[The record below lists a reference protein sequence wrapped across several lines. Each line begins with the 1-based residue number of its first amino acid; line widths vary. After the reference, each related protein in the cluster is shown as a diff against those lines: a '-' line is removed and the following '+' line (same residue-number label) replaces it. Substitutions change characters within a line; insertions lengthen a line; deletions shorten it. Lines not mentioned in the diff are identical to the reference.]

1 MAIDWGRAFN
11 RVIKTTGEV
20 VKAKD
25 KDIQAEAKASAEAF
39 AEAQEK
45 YKNEITGNKQSL
57 TKEVESISG
66 LVNGDVGKIRTIMKT
81 YGNADVVKQLQKDF
95 ETYQVNTF
103 SKNRSTDSSLLK
115 FKTLGEYING
125 KITGAG
131 TGIMSDQAAEQKI
144 DEDDV
149 VDNEL
154 NVAKAAKKA
163 KDMGVSLAD
172 YLENQARKMSN
183 RPAFSVDAKAARLVE
198 ESKMGIFGKTL
209 TMEEARQKV
218 TGGQVIGED
227 AKDLGDTGFAL
238 TREGGIGAEQL
249 NKMEDRFKANR
260 ESRGLDVDPK
270 EMNTM
275 RANIAKTL
283 SEPKFKVGSDITGFT
298 VDVRNEDAIDAALT
312 EIKTRLQT
320 NNTEKGKNILL
331 ALQKEFELRKEAL
344 KNPSDEVVSKDKKI
358 KQKRMNNNKD
368 VQEFMEKPTVGVLKK
383 LAADGH
389 KYFLNENNRFI
400 LIESILKTLDKN
412 NNVLPK
418 EGNVGTYIGKNV
430 VFKDGKYRIFEND
443 RLGKVLNPSEIKNI
457 VKGS

>member
-1 MAIDWGRAFN
+1 MNLDWGSFFSSG
-11 RVIKTTGEV
+11 VEEIGEIA
-20 VKAKD
+20 KAKD
-25 KDIQAEAKASAEAF
+25 VSIKAEAKASAEEF
-39 AEAQEK
+39 AEKQES
-45 YKNEITGNKQSL
+45 YNNDITTNKQAL

-81 YGNADVVKQLQKDF
+81 YGNADVVKQLQTDF
-95 ETYQVNTF
+95 EKYQTNAYFENPT
-103 SKNRSTDSSLLK
+103 TGPQ
-115 FKTLGEYING
+115 FKTLSEYVNG
-125 KITGAG
+125 KISGAG
-131 TGIMSDQAAEQKI
+131 TAIISDKAAEQI
-144 DEDDV
+144 NDENAIAG
-149 VDNEL
+149 NEL
-154 NVAKAAKKA
+154 NMVKAAKDAKA
-163 KDMGVSLAD
+163 QGVSLSD
-172 YLENQARKMSN
+172 YLDNQARRMST

>member
-1 MAIDWGRAFN
+1 MNLDWGSFFSSG
-11 RVIKTTGEV
+11 VEEIGEIA
-20 VKAKD
+20 KAKD
-25 KDIQAEAKASAEAF
+25 VSIKAEAKASAEEF
-39 AEAQEK
+39 AEKQEK
-45 YKNEITGNKQSL
+45 YNDDITTNKQAL

-81 YGNADVVKQLQKDF
+81 YGNADVVKQLQTDF
-95 ETYQVNTF
+95 EKYQVNTF
-103 SKNRSTDSSLLK
+103 AKNRSTDSSLLK

-125 KITGAG
+125 KISGAG
-131 TGIMSDQAAEQKI
+131 TAIISDKAAEQI
-144 DEDDV
+144 NDENAIAG
-149 VDNEL
+149 NEL
-154 NVAKAAKKA
+154 NMVKAAKDAKA
-163 KDMGVSLAD
+163 QGVSLSD
-172 YLENQARKMSN
+172 YLDNQARRMST

>member
-1 MAIDWGRAFN
+1 MNLDWGSFFSSG
-11 RVIKTTGEV
+11 VEEIGEIA
-20 VKAKD
+20 KAKD
-25 KDIQAEAKASAEAF
+25 VSIKAEAKASAEEF
-39 AEAQEK
+39 AEKQES
-45 YKNEITGNKQSL
+45 YNNDITTNKQAL

-95 ETYQVNTF
+95 EKYQTNAYFENPT
-103 SKNRSTDSSLLK
+103 TGPQ
-115 FKTLGEYING
+115 FKTLSEYING

-131 TGIMSDQAAEQKI
+131 TGLMSDQAAEQKI

-172 YLENQARKMSN
+172 YLENQAKRMST

-400 LIESILKTLDKN
+400 LINDILKNLDKN
-412 NNVLPK
+412 DNVLPK

>member
-1 MAIDWGRAFN
+1 MNLDWSSFFSSGVEEF
-11 RVIKTTGEV
+11 GEIA
-20 VKAKD
+20 KAKD
-25 KDIQAEAKASAEAF
+25 VSIKAEAKASAEEF
-39 AEAQEK
+39 AEKKES
-45 YKNEITGNKQSL
+45 YNNDITTNKQAL

-81 YGNADVVKQLQKDF
+81 YGNADVVKQLQTDF
-95 ETYQVNTF
+95 EKYQTNAYFENPT
-103 SKNRSTDSSLLK
+103 TGPQ
-115 FKTLGEYING
+115 FKTLSEYVNG
-125 KITGAG
+125 KISGAG
-131 TGIMSDQAAEQKI
+131 TAIISDKAAEQI
-144 DEDDV
+144 NDENAIAG
-149 VDNEL
+149 NEL
-154 NVAKAAKKA
+154 NMVKAAKDAKA
-163 KDMGVSLAD
+163 QGVSLSD
-172 YLENQARKMSN
+172 YLDNQARRMSN

-283 SEPKFKVGSDITGFT
+283 SEPKFKVGSDVTGFT
-298 VDVRNEDAIDAALT
+298 VDVSNEDAIDAALT

-400 LIESILKTLDKN
+400 LIESILKNLDKN
-412 NNVLPK
+412 DNVLPK

-443 RLGKVLNPSEIKNI
+443 KLGKVLNPSEIKNI

>member
-1 MAIDWGRAFN
+1 MNLDWGSFFSSG
-11 RVIKTTGEV
+11 VEEIGEIA
-20 VKAKD
+20 KAKD
-25 KDIQAEAKASAEAF
+25 VSIKAEAKASAEEF
-39 AEAQEK
+39 AEKQES
-45 YKNEITGNKQSL
+45 YNNDITTNKQAL

-81 YGNADVVKQLQKDF
+81 YGNADVVKQLQTDF
-95 ETYQVNTF
+95 EKYQTNAYFETP
-103 SKNRSTDSSLLK
+103 TTGPQ
-115 FKTLGEYING
+115 FKTLSEYVNG
-125 KITGAG
+125 KISGAG
-131 TGIMSDQAAEQKI
+131 TAIISDKAAEQVN
-144 DEDDV
+144 DENAIAG
-149 VDNEL
+149 NEL
-154 NVAKAAKKA
+154 NMVKAAKDAKA
-163 KDMGVSLAD
+163 QGVSLSD
-172 YLENQARKMSN
+172 YLDNQARRMST

>member
-1 MAIDWGRAFN
+1 
-11 RVIKTTGEV
+11 
-20 VKAKD
+20 
-25 KDIQAEAKASAEAF
+25 
-39 AEAQEK
+39 
-45 YKNEITGNKQSL
+45 
-57 TKEVESISG
+57 
-66 LVNGDVGKIRTIMKT
+66 
-81 YGNADVVKQLQKDF
+81 
-95 ETYQVNTF
+95 
-103 SKNRSTDSSLLK
+103 
-115 FKTLGEYING
+115 
-125 KITGAG
+125 
-131 TGIMSDQAAEQKI
+131 
-144 DEDDV
+144 
-149 VDNEL
+149 
-154 NVAKAAKKA
+154 
-163 KDMGVSLAD
+163 
-172 YLENQARKMSN
+172 
-183 RPAFSVDAKAARLVE
+183 
-198 ESKMGIFGKTL
+198 
-209 TMEEARQKV
+209 MEEARQKV

-344 KNPSDEVVSKDKKI
+344 KNPSDEVTAKDKKI
-358 KQKRMNNNKD
+358 KQKRMNENKD
-368 VQEFMEKPTVGVLKK
+368 VKEFMEKPTVGVLRK

-389 KYFLNENNRFI
+389 KYFLNENNTFI
-400 LIESILKTLDKN
+400 LIESILKNFDKN
-412 NNVLPK
+412 DNVLPK

-430 VFKDGKYRIFEND
+430 VFKDGKYRISEND
-443 RLGKVLNPSEIKNI
+443 KLGKVLNPSEIKNI